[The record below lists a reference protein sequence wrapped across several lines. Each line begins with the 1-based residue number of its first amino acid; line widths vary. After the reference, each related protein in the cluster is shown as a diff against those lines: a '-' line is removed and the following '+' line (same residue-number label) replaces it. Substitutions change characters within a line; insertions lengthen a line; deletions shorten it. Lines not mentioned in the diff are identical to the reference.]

1 MRGLAILVIVLSAG
15 CATTQ
20 APPAGPIVPDLRGT
34 WSGTWGGTP
43 LTVLVL
49 EQRSGPGDSGL
60 VIGPWQVLGER
71 YPTLTGVITE
81 SIRGEMVSTHMDA
94 LIGDA
99 GGGRLVVT
107 VRARSAAGDQR
118 LTLRLVDRDRLH
130 GEGDSQ
136 YAWGPRGPVQL
147 VRRALSLHVDPGP
160 AVGARRAALL
170 EFAHP
175 FDGARACRGSTST
188 T

>member
-1 MRGLAILVIVLSAG
+1 MRCLAILVLVLFAG

-20 APPAGPIVPDLRGT
+20 APPPAPIVPDLRGT
-34 WSGTWGGTP
+34 WTGTWGGTP

-49 EQRSGPGDSGL
+49 EQRSGHGDSGL

-71 YPTLTGVITE
+71 YPTLTGVVTA
-81 SIRGEMVSTHMDA
+81 SIRGEMVSTHMEA

-99 GGGRLVVT
+99 GGGRLVAT

-118 LTLRLVDRDRLH
+118 LTLRLVDPDHLQ
-130 GEGDSQ
+130 GAGDSQ

-147 VRRALSLHVDPGP
+147 VRRTQPAAASSVPG
-160 AVGARRAALL
+160 RRS
-170 EFAHP
+170 
-175 FDGARACRGSTST
+175 RANASP
-188 T
+188 